1 MAHICFS
8 LFTMFFM
15 LTLRSTKKCRVAQNT
30 VVSTKK
36 YLVIYRRYK
45 NIEVNVAHQNYV
57 SQKNML

>member
-1 MAHICFS
+1 
-8 LFTMFFM
+8 MFFM
-15 LTLRSTKKCRVAQNT
+15 LTLRSTKKFRVAQNT

-57 SQKNML
+57 SQKKYAVATKKIK

>member
-1 MAHICFS
+1 
-8 LFTMFFM
+8 MFFM
-15 LTLRSTKKCRVAQNT
+15 LTLRSTKKFRVAQNT

-57 SQKNML
+57 SQKKCAVATKKIK

>member
-1 MAHICFS
+1 
-8 LFTMFFM
+8 MFFM

-45 NIEVNVAHQNYV
+45 NIEVNVAYQNYV
-57 SQKNML
+57 SQKKYAVATKKIK